1 MSGCASPIRPAEA
14 NPTFPW
20 SAGFPPADGQIPAV
34 AHAGKDARAPGN
46 AWPRPEPRAQIW
58 SVPGQP
64 GRRGRKR
71 GRVVSPSTSSNTAS
85 TSSPT
90 AMSSLAISDEARREA
105 RPFLELDLGGVVGE
119 VVGEG
124 RKPPL
129 VDDDEARDGAP
140 ATRHPPFEALAET
153 LRAHGRRRQ
162 EGAVALRAPRELQHV
177 RAAPVP
183 ERAVVRGHPGLG
195 LYRHIHVVRAPFSR
209 GRRSSRPTPSP
220 TGGASRPGSAVPP
233 PRPGAG
239 GRSPRSS
246 SSR

>member
-1 MSGCASPIRPAEA
+1 MRGRDLSLVRKSGPFRVSRGDAAGSGGGWSRRPRRRT
-14 NPTFPW
+14 P
-20 SAGFPPADGQIPAV
+20 
-34 AHAGKDARAPGN
+34 
-46 AWPRPEPRAQIW
+46 PRPRARPRC
-58 SVPGQP
+58 
-64 GRRGRKR
+64 RRWR
-71 GRVVSPSTSSNTAS
+71 
-85 TSSPT
+85 
-90 AMSSLAISDEARREA
+90 SDEARREA

-140 ATRHPPFEALAET
+140 ATRRPPFEALAEAP
-153 LRAHGRRRQ
+153 RAHGRRRQ
-162 EGAVALRAPRELQHV
+162 EGAVALRAPRELEHV
-177 RAAPVP
+177 LAAPVP

-195 LYRHIHVVRAPFSR
+195 LYRHIHVLRAPFSR

-233 PRPGAG
+233 LRRGVG